1 MRRDEV
7 PDSPGAERRP
17 APPSPERLGSGTRI
31 ALACRGA
38 NDLPLP
44 DPQTILGNVRL
55 VHLHERF
62 VVVDKPSGVLSVPGI
77 GPEKADCV
85 VSRVHGALY
94 AGDTSKPALASNH
107 LIVHRLDMD
116 TSGLMVVALD
126 ADAQRELSQQFHDR
140 IPEKSYVALVDGIV
154 EADEGF
160 IDLPMRLDVDNRP
173 YQIVD
178 HVQGRPAQTHFRVL
192 SREIDRTRIE
202 FRPVTG
208 RTHQLRV
215 HAAHGLGHPILGDV
229 LYGKVPAPRLML
241 HARTLSFLL
250 PGTRTRVE
258 FEAPVPF

>member
-1 MRRDEV
+1 
-7 PDSPGAERRP
+7 
-17 APPSPERLGSGTRI
+17 
-31 ALACRGA
+31 
-38 NDLPLP
+38 
-44 DPQTILGNVRL
+44 
-55 VHLHERF
+55 
-62 VVVDKPSGVLSVPGI
+62 
-77 GPEKADCV
+77 V
-85 VSRVHGALY
+85 VSRVHAAFY
-94 AGDTSKPALASNH
+94 AGDASKPALASNH

-160 IDLPMRLDVDNRP
+160 IDLPMRLDVENRP

-192 SREIDRTRIE
+192 AREIDRTRME

-215 HAAHGLGHPILGDV
+215 HAAYGLNHPILGDV
-229 LYGKVPAPRLML
+229 LYGKVAAARLML

-250 PGTRTRVE
+250 PGTQTRVE

>member
-1 MRRDEV
+1 
-7 PDSPGAERRP
+7 
-17 APPSPERLGSGTRI
+17 
-31 ALACRGA
+31 
-38 NDLPLP
+38 
-44 DPQTILGNVRL
+44 
-55 VHLHERF
+55 
-62 VVVDKPSGVLSVPGI
+62 
-77 GPEKADCV
+77 
-85 VSRVHGALY
+85 
-94 AGDTSKPALASNH
+94 

-178 HVQGRPAQTHFRVL
+178 HVHGRPARTHYRVL
-192 SREIDRTRIE
+192 TREIDRTRIE

-208 RTHQLRV
+208 RTHQLRI
-215 HAAHGLGHPILGDV
+215 HAAYGLRHPILGDV
-229 LYGKVPAPRLML
+229 LYGKVPALRLML

-250 PGTRTRVE
+250 PGTQTRVE